1 MNDKMNEILAHVA
14 VETFEGLAFMF
25 GFPEDEDAGRSGEA
39 MVVTRVHFRGPF
51 SGRLIMAVSEQVA
64 RELTENMLGIED
76 GEEISSDD
84 QLDALRETINVICG
98 NLLPAIGGKEAVFD
112 IDAPEAISDTKMVE
126 TDLRGDPTATSKLS
140 IEDEP
145 CHLFLFLD
153 GDISET
159 LSRL

>member
-1 MNDKMNEILAHVA
+1 MNDKINEILTRVA

-25 GFPEDEDAGRSGEA
+25 GFPDDEEIGGSGDP
-39 MVVTRVHFRGPF
+39 MVVTQVCFRGPF
-51 SGRLIMAVSEQVA
+51 SGRLAMAVSGQVA
-64 RELTENMLGIED
+64 QELTENMLGIDD
-76 GEEISSDD
+76 GEEITSDD
-84 QLDALRETINVICG
+84 QVDALRETINVICG

-112 IDAPEAISDTKMVE
+112 IDAPEAV
-126 TDLRGDPTATSKLS
+126 TDDEIAEKDLSGEPTAAAKLS

-159 LSRL
+159 LNLL